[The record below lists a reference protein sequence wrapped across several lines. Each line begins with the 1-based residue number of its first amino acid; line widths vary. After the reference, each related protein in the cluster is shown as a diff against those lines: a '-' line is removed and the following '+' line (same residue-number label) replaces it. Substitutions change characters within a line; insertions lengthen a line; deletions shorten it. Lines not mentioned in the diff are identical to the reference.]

1 MPAISTCRRPLAESR
16 SVKAAAPQQLMLI
29 FSTTCRPAGKRS
41 ATSGAACQIGGVG
54 RRRIA
59 LALAIA
65 AAVLLVSV
73 VVGPGLVARRVAT
86 RVSRS
91 LGTPLHV
98 GWLRWNPF
106 AGRWTLDHLHIAADR
121 GPAALS
127 ARRVSARIHLWD
139 ALRGTYRVRA
149 LVLDGARLRLR
160 ATPAG
165 WQLPLPAGPPEV
177 AATPAAGLD
186 LARVLRLAADTPV
199 ADIRGRVDVRAKYD
213 EAGDGAPTERR
224 ITGSASGRDV
234 ALRAQGVPGL
244 WLRGVQLSRFDF
256 DLGRRSVA

>member
-1 MPAISTCRRPLAESR
+1 
-16 SVKAAAPQQLMLI
+16 
-29 FSTTCRPAGKRS
+29 
-41 ATSGAACQIGGVG
+41 
-54 RRRIA
+54 
-59 LALAIA
+59 
-65 AAVLLVSV
+65 V

-106 AGRWTLDHLHIAADR
+106 AGRWTLDRLRIAADR
-121 GPAALS
+121 GPAALT

-165 WQLPLPAGPPEV
+165 WQLPLPAGPPE
-177 AATPAAGLD
+177 AAGAPAAAPRGSP
-186 LARVLRLAADTPV
+186 ARPRAGPRPGGGHPRRRPPRPHRPA
-199 ADIRGRVDVRAKYD
+199 RQVR
-213 EAGDGAPTERR
+213 
-224 ITGSASGRDV
+224 
-234 ALRAQGVPGL
+234 
-244 WLRGVQLSRFDF
+244 
-256 DLGRRSVA
+256 

>member
-1 MPAISTCRRPLAESR
+1 MR
-16 SVKAAAPQQLMLI
+16 
-29 FSTTCRPAGKRS
+29 
-41 ATSGAACQIGGVG
+41 

-73 VVGPGLVARRVAT
+73 VVGPGLVARRLAT
-86 RVSRS
+86 QVSRS

-106 AGRWTLDHLHIAADR
+106 AGRWTLDRLRIAADR
-121 GPAALS
+121 GPAALT

-165 WQLPLPAGPPEV
+165 WQLPLPAGPPE
-177 AATPAAGLD
+177 AAGAPAAAPSVRSTG
-186 LARVLRLAADTPV
+186 ARPRAPGCGSS
-199 ADIRGRVDVRAKYD
+199 RGRAC
-213 EAGDGAPTERR
+213 APR
-224 ITGSASGRDV
+224 SAS
-234 ALRAQGVPGL
+234 AS
-244 WLRGVQLSRFDF
+244 WS
-256 DLGRRSVA
+256 